1 MDERI
6 QNAYRLMDPCALCPR
21 QCKVHR
27 LKGEVGFCGIGALP
41 VVSSAG
47 PHWGEES
54 VLVGQGGSGTIFFAG
69 CNLGCVFCQN
79 FDISHGKGEK
89 GDAAPLPERPEGCFA
104 QRSCVPLF
112 PGHAASPEQIA
123 EAMLQLQRIGCININ
138 YVTPTHVTPH
148 TMEAIAIARGR
159 GLRVP
164 TVYNCGGYESVET
177 LRMLEGFIDIYMP
190 DAKFADPETS
200 AELCRARDYPEVN
213 RAALKEMHR
222 QVGDLA
228 IENGVAKRGLLVRH
242 LVMPND
248 VCKSLEVMD
257 FLANEISPKTFV
269 NVMDQYRPVF
279 KAREHA
285 KIARPITPDEFSR
298 VHLYAQKKGLRLA
311 D

>member
-6 QNAYRLMDPCALCPR
+6 QNAYRLMDPCTLCPR
-21 QCKVHR
+21 RCKVHR

-79 FDISHGKGEK
+79 FDISHGK
-89 GDAAPLPERPEGCFA
+89 A
-104 QRSCVPLF
+104 
-112 PGHAASPEQIA
+112 GHAASPEQIA
-123 EAMLQLQRIGCININ
+123 EAMLQLQRIGCINTN
-138 YVTPTHVTPH
+138 YVTPTHVTPYI
-148 TMEAIAIARGR
+148 MEAIAIARGR
-159 GLRVP
+159 GLREP
-164 TVYNCGGYESVET
+164 TVYNCGGYESLET
-177 LRMLEGFIDIYMP
+177 LRLLEGFIDIYMP
-190 DAKFADPETS
+190 DTKFADPETS
-200 AELCRARDYPEVN
+200 AELCHARDYPEVN

-248 VCKSLEVMD
+248 ACRSLEVMD
-257 FLANEISPKTFV
+257 FLANVISPNTFV

-285 KIARPITPDEFSR
+285 KIARPITADEFSR
-298 VHLYAQKKGLRLA
+298 VRLYAQKKGLRLA